1 MQQGAYLRIW
11 HRVIRLSKINLKI
24 KNLMKFKMPQIFSPI
39 DIKIA
44 LVLVAITLTFVIIG
58 AIIWGIHPPVV
69 SGG

>member
-1 MQQGAYLRIW
+1 
-11 HRVIRLSKINLKI
+11 
-24 KNLMKFKMPQIFSPI
+24 MPQIFSPI

-44 LVLVAITLTFVIIG
+44 LVLTAITLTFVIIG